1 MQLENSF
8 TVPAPPDV
16 AWGILLD
23 VPRIAPCMPGAEL
36 TETVGERTYKGNAKL
51 RVGPVSLM
59 FSGEA
64 EITEI
69 DEANRTATV
78 LAKGNDT
85 KGRGAASATVVF
97 KLVADGDASRV
108 DITSDIDLTG
118 SIAQYGR
125 ASGLIDAIAGQI
137 ISDFAKNLEAEI
149 GSAGDVLSD
158 AAASE
163 TPTDTPDAAVPPEAE
178 TAKPADNAI
187 SGISLFFR
195 ALWSMV
201 RGAFGGKA

>member
-16 AWGILLD
+16 AWAILLD

-36 TETVGERTYKGNAKL
+36 TETIGERTYRGNAKL

-59 FSGEA
+59 FSGQA

-69 DEANRTATV
+69 DEANRTAMV
-78 LAKGNDT
+78 KAKGNDT
-85 KGRGAASATVVF
+85 KGRGAAEARVVF
-97 KLVADGDASRV
+97 TLVAEGDASRV
-108 DITSDIDLTG
+108 DISSEIDLTG

-137 ISDFAKNLEAEI
+137 ISDFAQNLEAEV
-149 GSAGDVLSD
+149 GAAGDATGDDGESPAATTTQAARVN
-158 AAASE
+158 AAAS
-163 TPTDTPDAAVPPEAE
+163 
-178 TAKPADNAI
+178 DNAI

-195 ALWSMV
+195 ALWSMI
-201 RGAFGGKA
+201 RGAFGGKS

>member
-16 AWGILLD
+16 AWEILLD

-51 RVGPVSLM
+51 RVGPVALT

-69 DEANRTATV
+69 DTANRTAIV
-78 LAKGNDT
+78 KAKGNDT

-97 KLVADGDASRV
+97 KLVADGEASRV
-108 DITSDIDLTG
+108 NITSEIDLTG

-137 ISDFAKNLEAEI
+137 IADFAKNLEVEI
-149 GSAGDVLSD
+149 GAAGDV
-158 AAASE
+158 AAGAPE
-163 TPTDTPDAAVPPEAE
+163 AAAE
-178 TAKPADNAI
+178 TAEAAPAQAKPATMKPADNSI

-195 ALWSMV
+195 ALWSMI

>member
-51 RVGPVSLM
+51 RVGPVSLT

-69 DEANRTATV
+69 DEAARVATV
-78 LAKGNDT
+78 EAKGNDT

-97 KLVADGDASRV
+97 TLVADGDASRV

-149 GSAGDVLSD
+149 GTAGDAAVETSD
-158 AAASE
+158 AAATADTTAAPA
-163 TPTDTPDAAVPPEAE
+163 TPAPAAA
-178 TAKPADNAI
+178 TDNAI

-195 ALWSMV
+195 ALWSMI
-201 RGAFGGKA
+201 RGAFGGKT

>member
-16 AWGILLD
+16 AWAVLLD

-51 RVGPVSLM
+51 RVGPVSLT

-78 LAKGNDT
+78 QAKGNDT
-85 KGRGAASATVVF
+85 KGRGAAEARVVF

-118 SIAQYGR
+118 TIAQYGR

-149 GSAGDVLSD
+149 GLAGDAVAD
-158 AAASE
+158 AE
-163 TPTDTPDAAVPPEAE
+163 TPDRPTAAPAQAAPATV
-178 TAKPADNAI
+178 TPADNSI

-195 ALWSMV
+195 ALWSMI
-201 RGAFGGKA
+201 RGVFGGKA

>member
-1 MQLENSF
+1 
-8 TVPAPPDV
+8 
-16 AWGILLD
+16 
-23 VPRIAPCMPGAEL
+23 MPGAEL

-51 RVGPVSLM
+51 RVGPVALT

-69 DEANRTATV
+69 DTAARVATV
-78 LAKGNDT
+78 QAKGNDT

-149 GSAGDVLSD
+149 GAAGDVPPESAPSETSTAATD
-158 AAASE
+158 AAASRE
-163 TPTDTPDAAVPPEAE
+163 TE

-195 ALWSMV
+195 ALWAMI
-201 RGAFGGKA
+201 RGRKA